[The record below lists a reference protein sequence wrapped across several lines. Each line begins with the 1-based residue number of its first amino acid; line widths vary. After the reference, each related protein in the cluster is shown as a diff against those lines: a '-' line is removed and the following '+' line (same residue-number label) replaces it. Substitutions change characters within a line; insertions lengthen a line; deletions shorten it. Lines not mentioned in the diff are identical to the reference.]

1 MWDKNFLS
9 RLFRLGLPI
18 MLQNLFMV
26 LGNSV
31 TTLMTGKLGDA
42 PIAAA
47 GLSMLLDR
55 PPVVMYRDGTT
66 TEFSD
71 MDTDWA
77 ASFTAAILGLARWH
91 APAPESR

>member
-9 RLFRLGLPI
+9 RLLRLGLPI
-18 MLQNLFMV
+18 MLQNLFVV

-47 GLSMLLDR
+47 GL
-55 PPVVMYRDGTT
+55 
-66 TEFSD
+66 
-71 MDTDWA
+71 
-77 ASFTAAILGLARWH
+77 
-91 APAPESR
+91 